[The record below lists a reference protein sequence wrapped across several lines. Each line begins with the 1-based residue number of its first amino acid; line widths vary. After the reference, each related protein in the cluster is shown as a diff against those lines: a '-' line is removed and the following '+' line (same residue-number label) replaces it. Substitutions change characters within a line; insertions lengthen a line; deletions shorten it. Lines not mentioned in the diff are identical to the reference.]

1 MVKSPLLASIT
12 LKHGVFSKVLEHDR
26 QYFRI
31 VLYPVDSDA
40 VSASALGTGTAGSG
54 SRALDSSR
62 TNHSSRTGSGTAGST
77 ASARSGLASAGGSI
91 AGARGSVASAGGGSA
106 EGQVMATGQ
115 VMAFQL
121 SQVAPVLGQHSQH
134 S

>member
-12 LKHGVFSKVLEHDR
+12 FEHGVFSKVLEHDR

-40 VSASALGTGTAGSG
+40 VSAGALGTG
-54 SRALDSSR
+54 SRALDCSR
-62 TNHSSRTGSGTAGST
+62 TNHSSRTGSGTAGSS
-77 ASARSGLASAGGSI
+77 ASARSGLASAGGSR
-91 AGARGSVASAGGGSA
+91 AGTRGSVASAGGGSA
-106 EGQVMATGQ
+106 GGQVTATGQ

-121 SQVAPVLGQHSQH
+121 SQAAAWPMRVAA
-134 S
+134 